1 MDLEHVNLVVGLV
14 MSLAGS
20 VAVAPSALPELAKM
34 VKKDAEQ
41 FRAQLAR
48 IVPRLRKDATEH
60 GLAARGSA
68 QMPGNVTITAN
79 GLATPRGSTEEQL
92 DQLWKEIGSVREEGR
107 IERQALR
114 ARDSILEQSISQLSS
129 STRSE
134 HERIYRQIDH
144 QEKEQTELEARALP
158 LIGFGI
164 VISGLAADLAKL
176 PVWIDVVGLVL
187 ATIFS
192 LRIVVPI
199 ASKKRKEKLG
209 RVKADKALG
218 Q

>member
-1 MDLEHVNLVVGLV
+1 
-14 MSLAGS
+14 
-20 VAVAPSALPELAKM
+20 
-34 VKKDAEQ
+34 
-41 FRAQLAR
+41 
-48 IVPRLRKDATEH
+48 
-60 GLAARGSA
+60 
-68 QMPGNVTITAN
+68 
-79 GLATPRGSTEEQL
+79 
-92 DQLWKEIGSVREEGR
+92 
-107 IERQALR
+107 
-114 ARDSILEQSISQLSS
+114 
-129 STRSE
+129 
-134 HERIYRQIDH
+134 
-144 QEKEQTELEARALP
+144 LEARALP

-176 PVWIDVVGLVL
+176 PVWIDLVGLVL